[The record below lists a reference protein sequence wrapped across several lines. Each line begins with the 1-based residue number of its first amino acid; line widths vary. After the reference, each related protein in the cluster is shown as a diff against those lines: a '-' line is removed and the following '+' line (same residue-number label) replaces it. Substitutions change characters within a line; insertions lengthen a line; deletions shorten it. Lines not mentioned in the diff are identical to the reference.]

1 MWSVS
6 GGQAG
11 RRAGGQVASER
22 SLTRSSGGGEGSE
35 GNGSVCAA
43 TGSGRMHHRGRARPR
58 SAVFGSLRRRM
69 RAAPIDRRPRG
80 AAPLKCS
87 ASRDASPGLGPQR
100 WRRERAP
107 PAASGGHAAMAREVT
122 ETRPAP
128 SAASA
133 LLCNRWS
140 LTRPE
145 TWWLSPRR
153 SPHAPRSLTRIARRI
168 VPRLTPRDLSLG

>member
-1 MWSVS
+1 MECIRA

-11 RRAGGQVASER
+11 TLGGSRQ
-22 SLTRSSGGGEGSE
+22 SLTRFTAARGGEETGQ
-35 GNGSVCAA
+35 CAPQVGQGGC
-43 TGSGRMHHRGRARPR
+43 TTRRARARSPRLGLPRAR
-58 SAVFGSLRRRM
+58 SAQLGRLRRRM

-122 ETRPAP
+122 ATRSAP

-133 LLCNRWS
+133 LLCNR
-140 LTRPE
+140 
-145 TWWLSPRR
+145 
-153 SPHAPRSLTRIARRI
+153 
-168 VPRLTPRDLSLG
+168 

>member
-1 MWSVS
+1 MEYIGA

-11 RRAGGQVASER
+11 RRASAESLPRRRGSAETGQCARQVGQGGCTTAAR
-22 SLTRSSGGGEGSE
+22 SGT
-35 GNGSVCAA
+35 V
-43 TGSGRMHHRGRARPR
+43 GRARAR
-58 SAVFGSLRRRM
+58 SSALGRLRRRM

-122 ETRPAP
+122 ATRPAP

-133 LLCNRWS
+133 LLCNR
-140 LTRPE
+140 
-145 TWWLSPRR
+145 
-153 SPHAPRSLTRIARRI
+153 
-168 VPRLTPRDLSLG
+168 